1 MEKNLYIDA
10 SHPNETRIVLK
21 SGNSI
26 EEHEFEDREWYK
38 KGKMSFAEKDWSAEI
53 ENFRLNN
60 DSAKTALIEFAEN
73 LFK

>member
-1 MEKNLYIDA
+1 MSLHDI
-10 SHPNETRIVLK
+10 K
-21 SGNSI
+21 SWLLTAKICSD